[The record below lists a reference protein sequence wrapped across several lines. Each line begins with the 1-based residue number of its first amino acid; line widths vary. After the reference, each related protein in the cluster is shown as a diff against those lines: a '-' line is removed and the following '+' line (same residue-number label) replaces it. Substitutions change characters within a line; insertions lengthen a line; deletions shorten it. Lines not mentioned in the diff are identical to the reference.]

1 MPPTLKE
8 FKDKMAEQ
16 AMPPL
21 PVTVPRIPDAV
32 EVRFTKL
39 TGSEE
44 WDSFL
49 RRCQVLLDQ
58 AEESCDTWGKRALVA
73 TDDKDIRE
81 AQYCYHACNAR
92 VSTLKEI
99 MGLPQQVIEESQ
111 GAVS

>member
-1 MPPTLKE
+1 MPPTLRE
-8 FKDKMAEQ
+8 FKDKFAEQ
-16 AMPPL
+16 AAPPL
-21 PVTVPRIPDAV
+21 AVTPRIPDAV

-49 RRCQVLLDQ
+49 RRCQALLDQ

-92 VSTLKEI
+92 VSTLKEVMAI
-99 MGLPQQVIEESQ
+99 PQSVLESKEHT
-111 GAVS
+111 S

>member
-8 FKDKMAEQ
+8 YKDKYAEQ
-16 AMPPL
+16 AVAPVIPL
-21 PVTVPRIPDAV
+21 RVPDAA

-39 TGSEE
+39 TNSAE

-49 RRCQVLLDQ
+49 ARCQAKLNEAEQ
-58 AEESCDTWGKRALVA
+58 ACDTWGKRALVA

-99 MGLPQQVIEESQ
+99 MGLPQQVLDESQ
-111 GAVS
+111 TATS